1 MSSPDLP
8 LDLPLD
14 LPSGFA
20 AHDVEALFGGAAYAE
35 MPALL
40 GRARHS
46 IRLAFYLFGGPDADQ
61 IMDIL
66 AAKQREGVAVRVLL
80 DRSLGRRNFLP
91 GIMADGWRAH
101 RRLLALGIPIR
112 LSDTCPLPDWPRRPP
127 QMHRKFI
134 TIDDREA
141 LAGGMNVGTL
151 FRRYHDLMLHLRGP
165 IAGSLADLFDEEWRQ
180 AGGDAP
186 PPNTPPLD
194 TPPPDTPALDTP
206 APGQTR
212 ARLLGTGAGQFP
224 TEAALHE
231 NLLRARSSV
240 CVALCEMGRTDLA
253 DALIACHKRGLSVR
267 VLLDPLVSYPWLPA
281 APLNAGAVDAL
292 RRAGV
297 PVHFYRLGRD
307 VLRLHLKMAL
317 FDGARAVAGSTNWTR
332 AGFGWVR
339 ETDLELHGGSVIGRM
354 QAQFEADWERSAPAP
369 MPSRLALG
377 QYALYERLAQSSQ
390 MVDQK
395 AENRRP

>member
-8 LDLPLD
+8 FD

-20 AHDVEALFGGAAYAE
+20 AHDAAALFDGAAYAE

-40 GRARHS
+40 ARARHT
-46 IRLAFYLFGGPDADQ
+46 IRMAFYLFGGPDADRM
-61 IMDIL
+61 MDIL
-66 AAKQREGVAVRVLL
+66 AAKQRDGVAVRVLL
-80 DRSLGRRNFLP
+80 DRSLGLRNFLP

-101 RRLLALGIPIR
+101 RRLLALGIPVR
-112 LSDTCPLPDWPRRPP
+112 LSDTRPLPDWPRRPP

-186 PPNTPPLD
+186 PPNTPP
-194 TPPPDTPALDTP
+194 PDVP

-292 RRAGV
+292 VRANV
-297 PVHFYRLGRD
+297 PIHFYRLGRD

-317 FDGARAVAGSTNWTR
+317 FDGERAIAGSTNWTR

-339 ETDLELHGGSVIGRM
+339 ETDLELHGGGVIGRM

-395 AENRRP
+395 AENSHP